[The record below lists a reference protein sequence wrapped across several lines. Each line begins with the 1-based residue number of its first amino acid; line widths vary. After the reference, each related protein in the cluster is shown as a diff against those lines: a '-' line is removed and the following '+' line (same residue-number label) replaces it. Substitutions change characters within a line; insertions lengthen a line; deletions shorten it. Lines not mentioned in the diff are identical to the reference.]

1 MRILNHP
8 AEKWDIFRFVVF
20 GLNQKMKSFDLQ
32 SIVMAENSEITELKN
47 AISVVS
53 LAGNKVWGMKGMK

>member
-8 AEKWDIFRFVVF
+8 AKKWDLFRFVLF
-20 GLNQKMKSFDLQ
+20 GQNQKMKGLDFQ
-32 SIVMAENSEITELKN
+32 SIVMAENSEIIELKN
-47 AISVVS
+47 AITVVS

>member
-1 MRILNHP
+1 
-8 AEKWDIFRFVVF
+8 
-20 GLNQKMKSFDLQ
+20 
-32 SIVMAENSEITELKN
+32 MAENSEIIELKN